1 LRLDDRAVHH
11 FLGVSCLAEECVV
24 AEQSIVP
31 IPASLPPKV
40 AAIIGCAVITGVG
53 AVLNVLHD
61 PVGSSVLI
69 IGAGGVGLSSV
80 IGAQIAGAHPVIVAD
95 LSAEKLALAVELGA
109 THTINAS
116 EVDLVEAVN
125 EICDGGVEW
134 ALEAIG
140 LPQTIEQAI
149 ECVRPGGTAIAM
161 GLATADARFSVPSN
175 ALVQGEKRIQGSLY
189 GSANTPVDI
198 PRILRLY
205 EAGRLPLDRLLGPTY
220 SLDAVNEAY
229 DALVAGAVGRLTI
242 FPNGNAARTADPA

>member
-1 LRLDDRAVHH
+1 
-11 FLGVSCLAEECVV
+11 
-24 AEQSIVP
+24 
-31 IPASLPPKV
+31 
-40 AAIIGCAVITGVG
+40 
-53 AVLNVLHD
+53 
-61 PVGSSVLI
+61 
-69 IGAGGVGLSSV
+69 
-80 IGAQIAGAHPVIVAD
+80 
-95 LSAEKLALAVELGA
+95 
-109 THTINAS
+109 
-116 EVDLVEAVN
+116 
-125 EICDGGVEW
+125 
-134 ALEAIG
+134 
-140 LPQTIEQAI
+140 
-149 ECVRPGGTAIAM
+149 VRPGGTAIAM